1 MTKKMMSKITLQ
13 MLKALAIADLVV
25 ILVSIIFFDIKML
38 WSTQIGFI
46 SASLVM
52 LASMKSYKRMVE
64 TRVEEGIILFDDSKD
79 VIDQLEDPY
88 DLYSEDVVETS
99 QEQKSLAEVIKEERE
114 EKKKNR
120 RTLSEILRDTKAALS
135 LVRIGAYVV
144 LVLGFFYLNR
154 HGYLMIPAYILALT
168 VPMLVLVFVLLSNK
182 ENQTEDTLQ

>member
-1 MTKKMMSKITLQ
+1 MTKKMMNKITLQ
-13 MLKALAIADLVV
+13 MLKVLAIADLVV

-38 WSTQIGFI
+38 WNTQIGFI

-88 DLYSEDVVETS
+88 DLYSEDVLEAT
-99 QEQKSLAEVIKEERE
+99 QAKKSLNEIIKEERQ

-154 HGYLMIPAYILALT
+154 HEYLMAPAYILALT
-168 VPMLVLVFVLLSNK
+168 VPMLVVVFVLLSNK